1 MGDLHPSEIEPF
13 PPSERSGPCRA
24 LHILIDCSCI
34 LGVGNRFR
42 LARGLLIVFDW
53 LFTNAEESFM
63 EFRRPPVVVFLA
75 AGAFLLS
82 STAKADPPRGPLV
95 PKNPDAVSCTHPT
108 TDLAGQVTLDPDCIY
123 EQSFSIKASNT
134 TLDCQGAQIISPDSY
149 LVNVAGEIE
158 NVTVTNCYLIG
169 GKGAAV
175 RTPKKKDGETD
186 DEVRQRSPRNVVF
199 SNLHISQSTNVGMYV
214 HQHVVGATIKD
225 SVIVDNSS
233 AGVYLSPYGQQN
245 LVQNNL
251 IQGNGHVKPDGV
263 PRVGWYRREGVAIDG
278 SSHHIIENNHFDNNA
293 FGGVLLYKNCW
304 EHHASDPDSKP
315 RLEHAHS
322 NVIRNNLFT
331 NMPFGVWVAARQSRD
346 LAEMGCGD
354 PTPYK
359 NPIVLINFFHS
370 SYASYSSSYASFY
383 LPWVSVWP
391 DFAEMTTVDGNVF
404 GGIELGAV
412 RVEDDEATVTNNLFL
427 GEFDY
432 VFLGAPFRAKLASEP
447 VRDTLIANNSF
458 HSSVAS
464 SFDQHLALIPGEHEG
479 TVISNN
485 YRACLTP
492 WDTWIHHG
500 ASVSAYQPDPTVPGG
515 CKEEVRTC
523 NDGQFDGS
531 FVDEV
536 CQPAPP
542 SDAGTSVDS
551 SVPDGGDAQV
561 SVDAAEQDAN
571 LEPDAGPGHDS
582 EAGSGGQAS
591 TTPAPTT
598 PSSDGGCRMAH
609 GRGVGGSW
617 LSALMLAALLIRWR
631 RSPAERGTRAW
642 QW

>member
-1 MGDLHPSEIEPF
+1 MDS
-13 PPSERSGPCRA
+13 
-24 LHILIDCSCI
+24 
-34 LGVGNRFR
+34 
-42 LARGLLIVFDW
+42 
-53 LFTNAEESFM
+53 
-63 EFRRPPVVVFLA
+63 RRNPVVGILA
-75 AGAFLLS
+75 ALPLFLS

-95 PKNPDAVSCTHPT
+95 PKNPNAVSCTHPT

-123 EQSFSIKASNT
+123 EQSFSIKTSNT
-134 TLDCQGAQIISPDSY
+134 TLDCQGAQIVSTDSY

-175 RTPKKKDGETD
+175 RTSKKKDGETD
-186 DEVRQRSPRNVVF
+186 DEVRERSPRNVVF
-199 SNLHISQSTNVGMYV
+199 SNLHISRSTNVGMYV

-278 SSHHIIENNHFDNNA
+278 SSHHVIESNHFDSNA

-304 EHHASDPDSKP
+304 EHHASDPESKP
-315 RLEHAHS
+315 RVEHAHS

-359 NPIVLINFFHS
+359 NPIVLLNFFHS

-391 DFAEMTTVDGNVF
+391 DFAEKTTVDGNVF

-427 GEFDY
+427 GDFDY
-432 VFLGAPFRAKLASEP
+432 VFVGAPFRAKLADVP

-464 SFDQHLALIPGEHEG
+464 SFDQRLALIPKEHEG
-479 TVISNN
+479 TVLSNN
-485 YRACLTP
+485 FRACLTP
-492 WDTWIHHG
+492 WDTWVHHG
-500 ASVSAYQPDPTVPGG
+500 ASVSAYQPDGTAPGG
-515 CKEEVRTC
+515 CKQEDRTC
-523 NDGQFDGS
+523 NDGQLDGS

-536 CQPAPP
+536 CHPAPQ
-542 SDAGTSVDS
+542 SDAGASIDAS
-551 SVPDGGDAQV
+551 PPDGGDGQAPW
-561 SVDAAEQDAN
+561 DAAEHDA
-571 LEPDAGPGHDS
+571 EFAPDAGAGLDS
-582 EAGSGGQAS
+582 GAGGGGPAS
-591 TTPAPTT
+591 TVVSSPAS
-598 PSSDGGCRMAH
+598 SSDGGCRMAP
-609 GRGVGGSW
+609 GTSPKGSW
-617 LSALMLAALLIRWR
+617 LAALMLAALWLR
-631 RSPAERGTRAW
+631 RRGSAGSRVVGAK
-642 QW
+642 